1 MVHAAFQSPL
11 PPGGLASS
19 PPAHRLRRVTLT
31 AALSTLLG
39 AAALGVLDSS
49 KPMPFVR
56 SADGESVRNATP
68 APVRE
73 AVLPAASGSE
83 AAMVEPAPVLG
94 ADALTPWR
102 NALRESVSSA
112 GPALL
117 AGAADSPTLF
127 ARQEAPP
134 PLDAPSVPETPR
146 LAQTVPLPVPRP
158 SEFRFSNGPEAQ
170 RRADRQASRRQKA
183 TPVPAATEDTRS
195 FFETLFGIERS
206 PTPAL
211 AYAALESNPVDLAPR
226 RRLGPV
232 PTPDAGGGT
241 AVYDIGARIV
251 RLPNG
256 ETLEA
261 HSGLGEVMD
270 DPSSVHLRMRG
281 ATPPGTYDL
290 TEREQPFHGV
300 RALRLTPVG
309 GSAEVYGRVGL
320 LAHTYMLGPNGAS
333 NGCVS
338 FRDYERF
345 LQAYL
350 RGEIQR
356 LVVVPGRGQDVVPG
370 IANRGGTPARPA
382 RLADA
387 G

>member
-1 MVHAAFQSPL
+1 MVQASFQLPLLPGGPASPRRLRHAAL
-11 PPGGLASS
+11 TGALA
-19 PPAHRLRRVTLT
+19 A
-31 AALSTLLG
+31 LLG
-39 AAALGVLDSS
+39 AATLGMIASS
-49 KPMPFVR
+49 KPVPSAR
-56 SADGESVRNATP
+56 SVGTESTEGSTRKAGVP
-68 APVRE
+68 
-73 AVLPAASGSE
+73 PAAGGGEAMAE
-83 AAMVEPAPVLG
+83 AAPILG
-94 ADALTPWR
+94 PDALTPWR

-112 GPALL
+112 GAALL
-117 AGAADSPTLF
+117 SGEGDTPTLF
-127 ARQEAPP
+127 ARQEPP
-134 PLDAPSVPETPR
+134 PPIEPPSAPEAPR
-146 LAQTVPLPVPRP
+146 LALTVPLPIPRP
-158 SEFRFSNGPEAQ
+158 PEFRTSNGTEAL
-170 RRADRQASRRQKA
+170 RRADRHASRRA
-183 TPVPAATEDTRS
+183 RVAPAPVATEDTRS
-195 FFETLFGIERS
+195 FFEKLFGVERA
-206 PTPAL
+206 PAPAL
-211 AYAALESNPVDLAPR
+211 AYAALESNAVDLAPR
-226 RRLGPV
+226 RRLSPV
-232 PTPDAGGGT
+232 PTPDGGAGT
-241 AVYDIGARIV
+241 AVYDIAARVV

-270 DPSSVHLRMRG
+270 DPRSVHLRMRG

-290 TEREQPFHGV
+290 TEREQLFHGV

-320 LAHTYMLGPNGAS
+320 LAHTYMLGPSGAS

-356 LVVVPGRGQDVVPG
+356 LVVVPGRGQDLGPG
-370 IANRGGTPARPA
+370 LATRGGSPARPA